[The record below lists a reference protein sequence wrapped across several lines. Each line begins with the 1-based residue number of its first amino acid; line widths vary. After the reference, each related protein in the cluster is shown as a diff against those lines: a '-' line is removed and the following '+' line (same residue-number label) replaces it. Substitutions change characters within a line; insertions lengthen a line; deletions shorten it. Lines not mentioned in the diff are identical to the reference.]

1 MKIKMH
7 YSGFLN
13 NMIFANKFLQ
23 TIFFE
28 NHTIY
33 FQNVNNNNQNSNNNL
48 NDNDNT
54 NKNTNTGRRRRS
66 EEEIVSKEDI
76 YSKIFAHQNKMGN
89 EFQKMKEDIANINNL
104 IDKPKNE
111 LELAR
116 QVMNTFI
123 TDVIGY
129 YFS

>member
-1 MKIKMH
+1 MTIGQQSSCIKT
-7 YSGFLN
+7 YP
-13 NMIFANKFLQ
+13 
-23 TIFFE
+23 
-28 NHTIY
+28 TIY

-66 EEEIVSKEDI
+66 EEEIVSQEDI

-123 TDVIGY
+123 TDVIAY

>member
-1 MKIKMH
+1 MTPIHINFFM
-7 YSGFLN
+7 
-13 NMIFANKFLQ
+13 Q

-28 NHTIY
+28 INQFV

-66 EEEIVSKEDI
+66 EEENISQEDI

-89 EFQKMKEDIANINNL
+89 EFQKMEEDIANINNL

-123 TDVIGY
+123 IDVIGY